1 MAPANYIWYVVL
13 VFILLVVG
21 IVALKINYKDLESR
35 NYMISSHDK
44 EGFTAAVA
52 SLGETDSKP
61 WPLAHDT
68 GFKPLVLRNKDYWSV
83 KKIGVLGQGSVSHLV
98 GRYFQRKIYPVELVV
113 QPSTITILSG
123 LSDASHTTNNNT
135 GFDIGFVREQLLLDM
150 ARAESGIK
158 SVSVLAPA
166 YWETLYLIGNKH
178 TSFASLAELKRKSS
192 DTSTTNRQMQPATQ
206 KIGVLRDSLPY
217 WQAITRALELEIGQ
231 DYLKAESEDLAQL
244 LRGLESREVDAVFMI
259 AHTFDSRLQA
269 FLKTNETR
277 MISIYPR
284 SKYPQDTDMLTRPY
298 NPDTTDLITKFRSD
312 MKVYVPWIF
321 EETVELGKAVGLK
334 KQLSVDSVLG
344 NANTAGSS
352 IYKTFKVRTYLCT
365 SRQLGRDSDIIGK
378 LGRAF
383 LEEYQSLGLL
393 IDEWGR
399 GSKSRNEKQNG
410 SQPKQLVLPTLVFAD
425 YDSFNPD
432 MLGAV
437 PTEIDLNPFMRDLI
451 ARIYGRIKIEN
462 PELSCDI

>member
-1 MAPANYIWYVVL
+1 MELRNYIWYVVL
-13 VFILLVVG
+13 IFILLVVG
-21 IVALKINYKDLESR
+21 IVTLKINYKDLMSQQQI
-35 NYMISSHDK
+35 NITQTK

-52 SLGETDSKP
+52 GPGETDSKP
-61 WPLAHDT
+61 WPLAYDS
-68 GFKPLVLRNKDYWSV
+68 GFKPLVSRNKNYWSV
-83 KKIGVLGQGSVSHLV
+83 KKLAVLGPGSVSHLI
-98 GRYFQRKIYPVELVV
+98 GRYFQRKIYPVELQVK
-113 QPSTITILSG
+113 PSTITIISG
-123 LSDASHTTNNNT
+123 LSDASHTNNT

-150 ARAESGIK
+150 SRIESGIK

-178 TSFASLAELKRKSS
+178 TSFASLAELKRKTRDIA
-192 DTSTTNRQMQPATQ
+192 DTSPIQPATQ

-244 LRGLESREVDAVFMI
+244 LQGLESREVDAVFMI

-284 SKYPQDTDMLTRPY
+284 SKYPQETDMLTRPY

-378 LGRAF
+378 LGRTF

-393 IDEWGR
+393 IDEWGH
-399 GSKSRNEKQNG
+399 GGKSRNEKQGG
-410 SQPKQLVLPTLVFAD
+410 SQPNQLVLPTLVFAD

>member
-1 MAPANYIWYVVL
+1 
-13 VFILLVVG
+13 
-21 IVALKINYKDLESR
+21 
-35 NYMISSHDK
+35 
-44 EGFTAAVA
+44 
-52 SLGETDSKP
+52 
-61 WPLAHDT
+61 
-68 GFKPLVLRNKDYWSV
+68 
-83 KKIGVLGQGSVSHLV
+83 
-98 GRYFQRKIYPVELVV
+98 
-113 QPSTITILSG
+113 
-123 LSDASHTTNNNT
+123 
-135 GFDIGFVREQLLLDM
+135 
-150 ARAESGIK
+150 
-158 SVSVLAPA
+158 
-166 YWETLYLIGNKH
+166 
-178 TSFASLAELKRKSS
+178 
-192 DTSTTNRQMQPATQ
+192 
-206 KIGVLRDSLPY
+206 
-217 WQAITRALELEIGQ
+217 
-231 DYLKAESEDLAQL
+231 
-244 LRGLESREVDAVFMI
+244 
-259 AHTFDSRLQA
+259 
-269 FLKTNETR
+269 
-277 MISIYPR
+277 
-284 SKYPQDTDMLTRPY
+284 
-298 NPDTTDLITKFRSD
+298 

-365 SRQLGRDSDIIGK
+365 SRQLGRDSNIIGK

-399 GSKSRNEKQNG
+399 GGKSRTEKQGG